1 MGKTLMTML
10 AVAACLC
17 ASALQTPKPQ
27 RLYTAQNDTI
37 KQRNN
42 STTACTD
49 RPIVMQDTLR
59 LKLNRLKVDSK
70 AVETKKFDTFNE
82 KMKEP
87 WLGDL
92 LKDIIFH

>member
-1 MGKTLMTML
+1 
-10 AVAACLC
+10 
-17 ASALQTPKPQ
+17 
-27 RLYTAQNDTI
+27 
-37 KQRNN
+37 
-42 STTACTD
+42 
-49 RPIVMQDTLR
+49 MQDTLR

-92 LKDIIFH
+92 LKNIIFH

>member
-1 MGKTLMTML
+1 MTML
-10 AVAACLC
+10 AAAACLY
-17 ASALQTPKPQ
+17 AYAQQKPKPQ
-27 RLYTAQNDTI
+27 RLQTAQNDTI
-37 KQRNN
+37 EQRND
-42 STTACTD
+42 STTDSTD
-49 RPIVMQDTLR
+49 RPDVMQDTLR
-59 LKLNRLKVDSK
+59 LKLNRLKVDRK

>member
-1 MGKTLMTML
+1 MGKALMAML
-10 AVAACLC
+10 AAAACLY
-17 ASALQTPKPQ
+17 ASAQQKPKPQ
-27 RLYTAQNDTI
+27 RLQTAQNDTI
-37 KQRNN
+37 EQRND
-42 STTACTD
+42 STTDSTD
-49 RPIVMQDTLR
+49 RPDVMQDTLR
-59 LKLNRLKVDSK
+59 LKLNRLKVDRK

>member
-1 MGKTLMTML
+1 MKIPL
-10 AVAACLC
+10 AILLSAAAILC
-17 ASALQTPKPQ
+17 ATAQNPSTPQ
-27 RLYTAQNDTI
+27 RLQTAQNDTI
-37 KQRNN
+37 EQRNN
-42 STTACTD
+42 STTANTD
-49 RPIVMQDTLR
+49 RPVVMQDTLR